1 MQGGFMQQIIKVQ
14 KNGVSA
20 WDLYTFLEVES
31 NFATWIKRRFTDYGF
46 AEGKDFIPFLE
57 QSTGGRPREDY
68 ILSIDTAK
76 EIAIVE
82 KTEKGREIRKYL
94 IAVESAYRKQI
105 ERDSSKLTRRGF
117 TDLIQD
123 SGEQERMHGHAYST
137 YTKMIYKHLGIE
149 YTKEKNFRDTLTA
162 EQLKAVETLEHIAE
176 GYLRLGFDYS
186 QIKDALPKMIVDK
199 QKEMQEALSE

>member
-1 MQGGFMQQIIKVQ
+1 MQEIIKVT

-20 WDLYTFLEVES
+20 WDLYTYLGVETKFS
-31 NFATWIKRRFTDYGF
+31 MWVKRRFHDYGF
-46 AEGKDFIPFLE
+46 VEGKDFVPLLGE
-57 QSTGGRPREDY
+57 STGGRAREDY

-76 EIAIVE
+76 EMAIVE

-137 YTKMIYKHLGIE
+137 YTKMIYKQLGIE
-149 YTKEKNFRDTLTA
+149 YTKEKNFRDTLSP

-176 GYLRLGFDYS
+176 GYLRLGYTYS
-186 QIKDALPKMIVDK
+186 QIKDALPSIIVDK
-199 QKEMQEALSE
+199 QREMQEALNE